1 MNAQDADAR
10 GGGVAAEGA
19 EASHGRAILA
29 YALKMQFFLGL
40 DGGGTKT
47 DAVLMS
53 EAGTIA
59 AKAQAGPS
67 NPLRVGFGSA
77 LAAIREAADRALAGA
92 GAERTQ
98 LAGICA
104 GLAGAGPPESAEKMR
119 SLLAAEF
126 PGVALQVCTDL
137 DLALAATGR
146 GPALVL
152 IAGTGSGAIGRNA
165 KGETARAGAYGSQI
179 GDEGSAYEIGRRA
192 VLTAMREQDRTGKD
206 SELGKRL
213 LRELGCANWSEVKTR
228 AQTASDEVFP
238 RMFSVVA
245 ALAESGDATAQ
256 GILRAAAYELTGV
269 AVVLAQ
275 RLRLSETEFLLAK
288 MGGMTGRSKFLD
300 ELLGERLRV
309 NFPQARIG
317 ALPMTPA
324 EAAGRMALELREGS
338 PSARA

>member
-1 MNAQDADAR
+1 MKAGARAVNAQDADAR

-29 YALKMQFFLGL
+29 YALKMQFLLGL
-40 DGGGTKT
+40 DGGGTKP

-119 SLLAAEF
+119 SLLAEEF

-213 LRELGCANWSEVKTR
+213 LR
-228 AQTASDEVFP
+228 
-238 RMFSVVA
+238 
-245 ALAESGDATAQ
+245 
-256 GILRAAAYELTGV
+256 AAAYELNGV

-300 ELLGERLRV
+300 ELLDERLRV

>member
-1 MNAQDADAR
+1 MRVEGRRPGRERPRRRCSRWRCGGGGRGSESRARNSRVCFEDAIPSGIGRRRNENGRRADERGRDDCGESAGRTIESAASGVRQRAGGDSRSGGPRAGWGWSGADATCGDLR
-10 GGGVAAEGA
+10 GACGRGTTGIGGEDAELAGGGISRCCAA
-19 EASHGRAILA
+19 
-29 YALKMQFFLGL
+29 GL
-40 DGGGTKT
+40 H
-47 DAVLMS
+47 
-53 EAGTIA
+53 
-59 AKAQAGPS
+59 
-67 NPLRVGFGSA
+67 GFGFGVGGDGKRS
-77 LAAIREAADRALAGA
+77 GA
-92 GAERTQ
+92 GADCRNR
-98 LAGICA
+98 LRRDW
-104 GLAGAGPPESAEKMR
+104 EK
-119 SLLAAEF
+119 L
-126 PGVALQVCTDL
+126 
-137 DLALAATGR
+137 
-146 GPALVL
+146 
-152 IAGTGSGAIGRNA
+152 
-165 KGETARAGAYGSQI
+165 
-179 GDEGSAYEIGRRA
+179 GRRA

-275 RLRLSETEFLLAK
+275 RLRLSETEVLLAK
-288 MGGMTGRSKFLD
+288 MGRMTGRSKLLD
-300 ELLGERLRV
+300 EILGERLRV

>member
-1 MNAQDADAR
+1 MKAGARAVNAQDADAR
-10 GGGVAAEGA
+10 GGRVAAEGA

-77 LAAIREAADRALAGA
+77 LAA
-92 GAERTQ
+92 
-98 LAGICA
+98 ICA

-300 ELLGERLRV
+300 ELLDERLRV